1 MTTNY
6 VSKADKIFIENIQ
19 DILNNGTSTVGHK
32 IRPVY
37 KDGTP
42 AHTIYVNQVVE
53 KYDISK
59 VNFLLQL
66 LDL

>member
-1 MTTNY
+1 MITNY

-42 AHTIYVNQVVE
+42 AHTI
-53 KYDISK
+53 
-59 VNFLLQL
+59 
-66 LDL
+66 